1 MSGSGGRRAIVCVLF
16 AAAIGAVTHA
26 AAAFELKQDS
36 HGQPLHWGAAEVS
49 YVIDPSVE
57 KRISGG
63 SAAVTSAVGVWSSA
77 GGAPALSTSV
87 GPGGAQPGLDGQNS
101 VILAPDGYA
110 PAGQALAVT
119 VTSYDDDTGAIVDSD
134 IVING
139 VYTFAVLDA
148 SERAASGTKSIS
160 TDGAANADGSTGSI
174 PFDIVHVASHEV
186 GHTLGLADEDADPS
200 ALMYA
205 FTMPDDA
212 SIRAP
217 SSDDILGV
225 TADYQ
230 AAAAPGPGAGCGQ
243 SSVAGSRT
251 RRGDAWAAMLVVGA
265 VGLRVASRRRARTAA
280 RVAVP
285 GAMALLAWLAWPG
298 PAHSAMEMPGDAVA
312 RVANLSTSNHGGLF
326 ETTLELVPSA
336 CRHDPCPQHV
346 TAHAW
351 GGTLGGIT
359 QRIGVGVVPS
369 VGDSVDIAFL
379 GVTQEQSEAASLE
392 AAVIAVRH

>member
-160 TDGAANADGSTGSI
+160 TDGAANADGSNW
-174 PFDIVHVASHEV
+174 FDPVRHRPRGVPRSGPHVGV
-186 GHTLGLADEDADPS
+186 GGRGRG
-200 ALMYA
+200 
-205 FTMPDDA
+205 
-212 SIRAP
+212 SIRADVRIYDARRRVNPCAVERRHSWGDRRLP
-217 SSDDILGV
+217 SSCG
-225 TADYQ
+225 
-230 AAAAPGPGAGCGQ
+230 PGP
-243 SSVAGSRT
+243 
-251 RRGDAWAAMLVVGA
+251 RRGLRTVERRRIADASWGRVGRDARGGRGRAASGVATAGA
-265 VGLRVASRRRARTAA
+265 NRRARRRSGSDGSTRLAGLAGPRPLGDGDARRRRRARREPIDLEPWGIVRDHA
-280 RVAVP
+280 RAGPLRVP
-285 GAMALLAWLAWPG
+285 A
-298 PAHSAMEMPGDAVA
+298 
-312 RVANLSTSNHGGLF
+312 
-326 ETTLELVPSA
+326 
-336 CRHDPCPQHV
+336 
-346 TAHAW
+346 
-351 GGTLGGIT
+351 
-359 QRIGVGVVPS
+359 
-369 VGDSVDIAFL
+369 
-379 GVTQEQSEAASLE
+379 
-392 AAVIAVRH
+392 